1 MPLVLLVGILFGIGL
16 PGDAIFHVVRLGV
29 AYEDESGGI
38 GGKHE

>member
-1 MPLVLLVGILFGIGL
+1 MVDRLLYIAVTT
-16 PGDAIFHVVRLGV
+16 DARLGV